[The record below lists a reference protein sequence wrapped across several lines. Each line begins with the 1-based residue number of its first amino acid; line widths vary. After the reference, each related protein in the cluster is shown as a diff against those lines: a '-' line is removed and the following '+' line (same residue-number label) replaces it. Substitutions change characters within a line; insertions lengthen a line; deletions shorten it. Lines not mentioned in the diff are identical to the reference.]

1 MIYTKFVGDVAH
13 YGEEFYIYRM
23 PVKTSIP
30 FTDGI
35 FSITFTCTNWLP
47 LIETVKGYDIVYSW
61 FDYLKSKGHYIGGYV
76 IMPNPRLNGRAGPAG
91 NDRVSQ
97 NSSIH

>member
-1 MIYTKFVGDVAH
+1 MQLMICTKFVGDVAH

-35 FSITFTCTNWLP
+35 FSISSQQRLP
-47 LIETVKGYDIVYSW
+47 LDVVEDLYKADGDV
-61 FDYLKSKGHYIGGYV
+61 
-76 IMPNPRLNGRAGPAG
+76 A
-91 NDRVSQ
+91 
-97 NSSIH
+97 